1 MSLKEIKSQENFVVN
16 ELLKNGKI
24 SRNQCLQKY
33 ITRLGALIY
42 IIKNKN
48 PDWEISAKFEK
59 INGGKD
65 YVYYL
70 DNRDEVKKGQM
81 MRDKDKELM
90 MKDINADLDSL
101 ANSAL
106 KQIEDMKYDTEL
118 NDFGVKDIVKIGI
131 AFRQKSAVVK
141 RG

>member
-1 MSLKEIKSQENFVVN
+1 MSLEQIKSQEQYVVN

-48 PDWEISAKFEK
+48 PQWEISAKFEK

-70 DNRDEVKKGQM
+70 NNKDEV
-81 MRDKDKELM
+81 
-90 MKDINADLDSL
+90 
-101 ANSAL
+101 
-106 KQIEDMKYDTEL
+106 Y
-118 NDFGVKDIVKIGI
+118 
-131 AFRQKSAVVK
+131 K
-141 RG
+141 RARL

>member
-48 PDWEISAKFEK
+48 PQWEISAKFVK

-70 DNRDEVKKGQM
+70 DNKDEV
-81 MRDKDKELM
+81 
-90 MKDINADLDSL
+90 
-101 ANSAL
+101 
-106 KQIEDMKYDTEL
+106 Y
-118 NDFGVKDIVKIGI
+118 
-131 AFRQKSAVVK
+131 K
-141 RG
+141 RVRL

>member
-1 MSLKEIKSQENFVVN
+1 MSLEQIKSQEQYVVN

-48 PDWEISAKFEK
+48 PQWKITAKFVK

-65 YVYYL
+65 HVYYL
-70 DNRDEVKKGQM
+70 DNKDEV
-81 MRDKDKELM
+81 
-90 MKDINADLDSL
+90 
-101 ANSAL
+101 
-106 KQIEDMKYDTEL
+106 Y
-118 NDFGVKDIVKIGI
+118 
-131 AFRQKSAVVK
+131 K
-141 RG
+141 RVR

>member
-1 MSLKEIKSQENFVVN
+1 MSLEQIKSQEQYVVN

-24 SRNQCLQKY
+24 SRNQCLQRY

-48 PDWEISAKFEK
+48 PQWEISAKFVK

-70 DNRDEVKKGQM
+70 DNKDEVYKKV
-81 MRDKDKELM
+81 RL
-90 MKDINADLDSL
+90 
-101 ANSAL
+101 
-106 KQIEDMKYDTEL
+106 
-118 NDFGVKDIVKIGI
+118 
-131 AFRQKSAVVK
+131 
-141 RG
+141 

>member
-1 MSLKEIKSQENFVVN
+1 MILEQIKSQEQYVVN

-48 PDWEISAKFEK
+48 PQWEISAKFEK
-59 INGGKD
+59 INVGKD

-70 DNRDEVKKGQM
+70 DNKDEV
-81 MRDKDKELM
+81 
-90 MKDINADLDSL
+90 
-101 ANSAL
+101 
-106 KQIEDMKYDTEL
+106 Y
-118 NDFGVKDIVKIGI
+118 
-131 AFRQKSAVVK
+131 K
-141 RG
+141 RVRL

>member
-1 MSLKEIKSQENFVVN
+1 MSLKEIKSQEQYVVN

-48 PDWEISAKFEK
+48 PDWEISAKFVK

-70 DNRDEVKKGQM
+70 DNKDEVYKKV
-81 MRDKDKELM
+81 RL
-90 MKDINADLDSL
+90 
-101 ANSAL
+101 
-106 KQIEDMKYDTEL
+106 
-118 NDFGVKDIVKIGI
+118 
-131 AFRQKSAVVK
+131 
-141 RG
+141 

>member
-1 MSLKEIKSQENFVVN
+1 MSLEQIKSQEQYVVN

-48 PDWEISAKFEK
+48 PQWEISAKFVK

-70 DNRDEVKKGQM
+70 NNRDKV
-81 MRDKDKELM
+81 
-90 MKDINADLDSL
+90 
-101 ANSAL
+101 
-106 KQIEDMKYDTEL
+106 Y
-118 NDFGVKDIVKIGI
+118 
-131 AFRQKSAVVK
+131 K
-141 RG
+141 RVRL

>member
-1 MSLKEIKSQENFVVN
+1 MSLEQIKSQEQYVVN

-48 PDWEISAKFEK
+48 PQWEISAKFEK

-70 DNRDEVKKGQM
+70 DNRDKIKG
-81 MRDKDKELM
+81 
-90 MKDINADLDSL
+90 LDD
-101 ANSAL
+101 
-106 KQIEDMKYDTEL
+106 E
-118 NDFGVKDIVKIGI
+118 
-131 AFRQKSAVVK
+131 
-141 RG
+141 

>member
-1 MSLKEIKSQENFVVN
+1 MSLKEIKSKEEYVIN

-48 PDWEISAKFEK
+48 PDWEISAKFVK

-70 DNRDEVKKGQM
+70 DNKDEV
-81 MRDKDKELM
+81 
-90 MKDINADLDSL
+90 
-101 ANSAL
+101 
-106 KQIEDMKYDTEL
+106 Y
-118 NDFGVKDIVKIGI
+118 
-131 AFRQKSAVVK
+131 K
-141 RG
+141 RVR

>member
-1 MSLKEIKSQENFVVN
+1 MSLKKIKSQENFVVN

-70 DNRDEVKKGQM
+70 DNRDKVFKWV
-81 MRDKDKELM
+81 R
-90 MKDINADLDSL
+90 
-101 ANSAL
+101 
-106 KQIEDMKYDTEL
+106 
-118 NDFGVKDIVKIGI
+118 
-131 AFRQKSAVVK
+131 
-141 RG
+141 

>member
-1 MSLKEIKSQENFVVN
+1 MSLEQIKSQEQYVVN
-16 ELLKNGKI
+16 ELLKNGQI

-48 PDWEISAKFEK
+48 PQWEISAKFVK

-70 DNRDEVKKGQM
+70 DNRDEVYKKVI
-81 MRDKDKELM
+81 L
-90 MKDINADLDSL
+90 
-101 ANSAL
+101 
-106 KQIEDMKYDTEL
+106 
-118 NDFGVKDIVKIGI
+118 
-131 AFRQKSAVVK
+131 
-141 RG
+141 

>member
-1 MSLKEIKSQENFVVN
+1 MSLKKIKSQENFVVN

-70 DNRDEVKKGQM
+70 DNRDKV
-81 MRDKDKELM
+81 
-90 MKDINADLDSL
+90 
-101 ANSAL
+101 
-106 KQIEDMKYDTEL
+106 
-118 NDFGVKDIVKIGI
+118 F
-131 AFRQKSAVVK
+131 K
-141 RG
+141 RVR

>member
-1 MSLKEIKSQENFVVN
+1 MSLEQIKSQEQYVVN

-48 PDWEISAKFEK
+48 PQWEISAKFVK

-70 DNRDEVKKGQM
+70 DNRDKV
-81 MRDKDKELM
+81 
-90 MKDINADLDSL
+90 
-101 ANSAL
+101 
-106 KQIEDMKYDTEL
+106 Y
-118 NDFGVKDIVKIGI
+118 
-131 AFRQKSAVVK
+131 K
-141 RG
+141 RVR

>member
-16 ELLKNGKI
+16 ELLKHGKI

-70 DNRDEVKKGQM
+70 DNRDKV
-81 MRDKDKELM
+81 
-90 MKDINADLDSL
+90 
-101 ANSAL
+101 
-106 KQIEDMKYDTEL
+106 
-118 NDFGVKDIVKIGI
+118 F
-131 AFRQKSAVVK
+131 K
-141 RG
+141 RVR

>member
-1 MSLKEIKSQENFVVN
+1 MSLEQIKSQEQYVVN

-48 PDWEISAKFEK
+48 PQWEISAKFVK

-70 DNRDEVKKGQM
+70 NNRDKV
-81 MRDKDKELM
+81 
-90 MKDINADLDSL
+90 
-101 ANSAL
+101 
-106 KQIEDMKYDTEL
+106 Y
-118 NDFGVKDIVKIGI
+118 
-131 AFRQKSAVVK
+131 K
-141 RG
+141 RVR

>member
-1 MSLKEIKSQENFVVN
+1 MSLEQIKSQEQYVVN

-48 PDWEISAKFEK
+48 PQWEISAKFEK

-70 DNRDEVKKGQM
+70 NNKDEV
-81 MRDKDKELM
+81 
-90 MKDINADLDSL
+90 
-101 ANSAL
+101 
-106 KQIEDMKYDTEL
+106 Y
-118 NDFGVKDIVKIGI
+118 
-131 AFRQKSAVVK
+131 K
-141 RG
+141 RVRL

>member
-1 MSLKEIKSQENFVVN
+1 MSLEQIKSQEQFVVN

-24 SRNQCLQKY
+24 SRNQCLQRY

-48 PDWEISAKFEK
+48 PQWKISAKFEK

-70 DNRDEVKKGQM
+70 DNRDE
-81 MRDKDKELM
+81 
-90 MKDINADLDSL
+90 I
-101 ANSAL
+101 
-106 KQIEDMKYDTEL
+106 Y
-118 NDFGVKDIVKIGI
+118 
-131 AFRQKSAVVK
+131 K
-141 RG
+141 RVR

>member
-24 SRNQCLQKY
+24 SRNQCLQRY

-48 PDWEISAKFEK
+48 PDWQISAKFVK

-65 YVYYL
+65 YVYSL
-70 DNRDEVKKGQM
+70 DNKDEV
-81 MRDKDKELM
+81 
-90 MKDINADLDSL
+90 
-101 ANSAL
+101 
-106 KQIEDMKYDTEL
+106 Y
-118 NDFGVKDIVKIGI
+118 
-131 AFRQKSAVVK
+131 K
-141 RG
+141 RVR

>member
-1 MSLKEIKSQENFVVN
+1 MSLEQIKSQEQYVVN

-48 PDWEISAKFEK
+48 PQWEISAKFEK

-70 DNRDEVKKGQM
+70 DNRDKG
-81 MRDKDKELM
+81 
-90 MKDINADLDSL
+90 LDDERE
-101 ANSAL
+101 
-106 KQIEDMKYDTEL
+106 K
-118 NDFGVKDIVKIGI
+118 
-131 AFRQKSAVVK
+131 
-141 RG
+141 

>member
-1 MSLKEIKSQENFVVN
+1 MSLKEIKSQEQYVVN

-48 PDWEISAKFEK
+48 PQWEISAKFVK
-59 INGGKD
+59 INGGGKD

-70 DNRDEVKKGQM
+70 DNRDEV
-81 MRDKDKELM
+81 
-90 MKDINADLDSL
+90 
-101 ANSAL
+101 
-106 KQIEDMKYDTEL
+106 Y
-118 NDFGVKDIVKIGI
+118 
-131 AFRQKSAVVK
+131 K
-141 RG
+141 RVR